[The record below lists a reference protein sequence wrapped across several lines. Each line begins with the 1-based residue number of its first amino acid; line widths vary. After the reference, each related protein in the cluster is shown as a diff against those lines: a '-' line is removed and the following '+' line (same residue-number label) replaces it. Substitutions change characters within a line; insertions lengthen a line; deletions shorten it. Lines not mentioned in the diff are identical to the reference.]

1 MAALQRQVDGT
12 ATAQELRAHN
22 APLARLITMMILH
35 QHAKIAQQGGLP
47 AVVEQSEP
55 VFQYATLAPL
65 ELTLPQAAQLVPIVL
80 QARLMMTAT
89 LRRSAC
95 TALPG
100 NTPPQLVSLGRA
112 LTALTDSMLRR
123 ELPRASTVSLEP
135 SMTIPTQ
142 RLHAQTAQLGRSRL
156 P

>member
-1 MAALQRQVDGT
+1 VPLAALQRQVDGT

-22 APLARLITMMILH
+22 APLARLITMMMLH
-35 QHAKIAQQGGLP
+35 QYAKIAQQGGLP

-89 LRRSAC
+89 LRRSA
-95 TALPG
+95 
-100 NTPPQLVSLGRA
+100 
-112 LTALTDSMLRR
+112 
-123 ELPRASTVSLEP
+123 
-135 SMTIPTQ
+135 
-142 RLHAQTAQLGRSRL
+142 
-156 P
+156 